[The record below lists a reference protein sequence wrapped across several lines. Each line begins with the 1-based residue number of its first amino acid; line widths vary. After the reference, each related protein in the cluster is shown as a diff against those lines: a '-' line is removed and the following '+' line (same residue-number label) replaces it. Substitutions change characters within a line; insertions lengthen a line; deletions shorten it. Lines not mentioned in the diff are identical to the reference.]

1 MSKRWHA
8 VEGQAVIG
16 GEMHVGS
23 THKLYSRC
31 IRTEEDKMVALKV
44 GAGLGEEEES
54 SFRYDPAAGQAQNAL
69 PHWPAGFSFHLLFGE
84 RISQNTHR

>member
-1 MSKRWHA
+1 
-8 VEGQAVIG
+8 
-16 GEMHVGS
+16 
-23 THKLYSRC
+23 
-31 IRTEEDKMVALKV
+31 MVALKV

>member
-44 GAGLGEEEES
+44 GAGLGEE
-54 SFRYDPAAGQAQNAL
+54 RGLHWIAAY
-69 PHWPAGFSFHLLFGE
+69 HWVQMWH
-84 RISQNTHR
+84 